1 MPEKSIFK
9 AEYFALYPSPDIT
22 ASKAGV
28 FCNTNHDTFFRTKI
42 LDIETNREL
51 GQVKNLFQG
60 RGLWA

>member
-1 MPEKSIFK
+1 MPKKSFFET
-9 AEYFALYPSPDIT
+9 EYFALYPSPDII
-22 ASKAGV
+22 ACKAGV
-28 FCNTNHDTFFRTKI
+28 FSAQNHDTFFRTKI